1 MDYHQWTYSKCNN
14 LSEMISHYWLL
25 TIKKLSY
32 HWLSWKLSITITIS
46 AISGSMA
53 IDLFYI
59 NRKWTVTADGS
70 RPSLGPRC
78 WNLVMLSNG
87 HCLFS
92 FFFFICCK
100 PSNLGVSH
108 VKFRW
113 PVFKTPNE
121 SCCSKLV
128 DCWEWDS
135 ADSQFMD
142 DGDDENPHFFLD
154 SIILYNLHHLAIIYN
169 RNIPTVWWYLAC

>member
-32 HWLSWKLSITITIS
+32 HWLSWKLSITIS

-92 FFFFICCK
+92 FFFQDAVNHPIWGYHMWNSGDQCSRPPMSHAVQNLLIVENGILQI
-100 PSNLGVSH
+100 PSSWMMVMMRILI
-108 VKFRW
+108 
-113 PVFKTPNE
+113 
-121 SCCSKLV
+121 
-128 DCWEWDS
+128 
-135 ADSQFMD
+135 
-142 DGDDENPHFFLD
+142 FFSD